1 MQLDLLAPPL
11 AIVRL
16 APDADVPVWADRG
29 PLTSVTRTPSELSVV
44 CAQEHVPPEVECER
58 GWRALVVAGPLDF
71 SLTGVLAALA
81 QPLAEAEVP
90 IFALSTYDTD
100 YVLVREPQLDAAIEA
115 LAAAGHEVS

>member
-1 MQLDLLAPPL
+1 M
-11 AIVRL
+11 
-16 APDADVPVWADRG
+16 
-29 PLTSVTRTPSELSVV
+29 LS
-44 CAQEHVPPEVECER
+44 
-58 GWRALVVAGPLDF
+58 
-71 SLTGVLAALA
+71 SLT